1 VSEAPN
7 GSKHSVSVLNSSSKN
22 GGSLLSSSSNNNS
35 TNNSSGNNNNN
46 HHHHNDIED
55 ASDVEHLASLHTRL
69 HTSIFESRDE
79 LDALKHDLNIVA
91 HELRRVNAER

>member
-1 VSEAPN
+1 MSEAPN
-7 GSKHSVSVLNSSSKN
+7 GNSSKHSVSVL
-22 GGSLLSSSSNNNS
+22 SSSNKNNS
-35 TNNSSGNNNNN
+35 NLISLSNNNNN
-46 HHHHNDIED
+46 NNNNDIDDE
-55 ASDVEHLASLHTRL
+55 SDVEHLASLHTRL